1 MVTFGSI
8 RQRGAIV
15 CVTPTRRLN
24 IPLIS
29 EARVGE
35 QEELTQKSVKRTL

>member
-8 RQRGAIV
+8 RHRGAIV

-24 IPLIS
+24 MPLIN

-35 QEELTQKSVKRTL
+35 QDELTQKSVNRTL